1 MYNPKNLNEVC
12 VQATHIES
20 KGKDSAN
27 NYSKNPFKLKER
39 HIKGRGKVITK
50 PLLRNTMR
58 IPHVPIAT
66 RDMIF
71 QND

>member
-1 MYNPKNLNEVC
+1 MFDPNNMVEVC
-12 VQATHIES
+12 VQDTHIES

-27 NYSKNPFKLKER
+27 NYSKNPFKIKER
-39 HIKGRGKVITK
+39 HIKGRGKVIRQ
-50 PLLRNTMR
+50 PLLINTMR

-66 RDMIF
+66 TDMMF